1 MHQSNKIKIIK
12 RNLNEHLKIIQL
24 IGQDLIE
31 KISKSSE
38 IMSKSLKNGGTIF
51 WCGNGGSASDS
62 MHLSA
67 ELIGRLKKNRIPLRS
82 ISLSSNPASITC
94 ISNDFGFENLFSRQI
109 QALGKKD
116 DILVS
121 ISTSGNSKNIIKAIN
136 QAKVNKMK
144 IISLLGNKG
153 GKCKGKSNI
162 DLIVNSKSTARIQEV
177 HITIGQ
183 IICELIE
190 KDLKL

>member
-1 MHQSNKIKIIK
+1 MHQSNKIKIVK

-82 ISLSSNPASITC
+82 ISLSSNPATITC

-136 QAKVNKMK
+136 QAKVNKLK
-144 IISLLGNKG
+144 TISLLGNKG
-153 GKCKGKSNI
+153 GKCRGKSNI

>member
-12 RNLNEHLKIIQL
+12 RNLNEHLKTIQL

>member
-12 RNLNEHLKIIQL
+12 RNLNEHLKTIQL

-82 ISLSSNPASITC
+82 ISLSSNPATITC

-136 QAKVNKMK
+136 QAKVNKLK
-144 IISLLGNKG
+144 TIYLLGNKG
-153 GKCKGKSNI
+153 GKCRGKSNI
-162 DLIVNSKSTARIQEV
+162 DLIVNSK
-177 HITIGQ
+177 
-183 IICELIE
+183 
-190 KDLKL
+190 

>member
-1 MHQSNKIKIIK
+1 MQQTNRIKLIK
-12 RNLNEHLKIIQL
+12 NILKEHLNTINLVDKKL
-24 IGQDLIE
+24 TL

-38 IMSKSLKNGGTIF
+38 IMSKSLKSGGTIF

-82 ISLSSNPASITC
+82 ISLSANPATITC
-94 ISNDFGFENLFSRQI
+94 ISNDFGFENLFARQI
-109 QALGKKD
+109 QALGKKG
-116 DILVS
+116 DILVL
-121 ISTSGNSKNIIKAIN
+121 ISTSGNSKNIIKTIN
-136 QAKVNKMK
+136 QARKNEMK
-144 IISLLGNKG
+144 IVSLLGNTG

-162 DLIVNSKSTARIQEV
+162 ELIVNSKSTARIQEA
-177 HITIGQ
+177 HIMIGH

-190 KDLKL
+190 KNLKL

>member
-1 MHQSNKIKIIK
+1 MHQSKKIKIIK
-12 RNLNEHLKIIQL
+12 RNLNEHSKTIQL

-82 ISLSSNPASITC
+82 ISLSSNPATITC

-136 QAKVNKMK
+136 QAKVNKLK
-144 IISLLGNKG
+144 TISLLGNKG
-153 GKCKGKSNI
+153 GKCRGKSNI

>member
-82 ISLSSNPASITC
+82 ISLSSNPATITC

-136 QAKVNKMK
+136 QAKVNKLK
-144 IISLLGNKG
+144 TISLLGNKG
-153 GKCKGKSNI
+153 GKCRGKSNI

-177 HITIGQ
+177 HITMGQ

>member
-1 MHQSNKIKIIK
+1 
-12 RNLNEHLKIIQL
+12 
-24 IGQDLIE
+24 
-31 KISKSSE
+31 
-38 IMSKSLKNGGTIF
+38 
-51 WCGNGGSASDS
+51 

-82 ISLSSNPASITC
+82 ISLSSNPATITC

-136 QAKVNKMK
+136 QAKVNKLK
-144 IISLLGNKG
+144 TISLLGNKG
-153 GKCKGKSNI
+153 GKCRGKSNI

-177 HITIGQ
+177 HITMGQ

>member
-1 MHQSNKIKIIK
+1 MHQSKKIKIIK
-12 RNLNEHLKIIQL
+12 KNLNEHLKTIQL

-38 IMSKSLKNGGTIF
+38 MMSKSLKDGGTIF

-67 ELIGRLKKNRIPLRS
+67 ELMGRLKKNRIPLRS
-82 ISLSSNPASITC
+82 ISLSSNPATITC
-94 ISNDFGFENLFSRQI
+94 IANDFGFENLFSRQI

-144 IISLLGNKG
+144 TISMLGNKG
-153 GKCKGKSNI
+153 GKCNSKSNI
-162 DLIVNSKSTARIQEV
+162 DLIVNSKSTARIQEA

-190 KDLKL
+190 RDLKL

>member
-12 RNLNEHLKIIQL
+12 RNLNEHLKTIQL

-82 ISLSSNPASITC
+82 ISLSSNPATITC
-94 ISNDFGFENLFSRQI
+94 IANDFGFENLFSRQI

-136 QAKVNKMK
+136 QAKMNKMK
-144 IISLLGNKG
+144 IVSLLGNKG
-153 GKCKGKSNI
+153 GKCRGKSNI
-162 DLIVNSKSTARIQEV
+162 ELIVNSKSTARIQEA

-190 KDLKL
+190 RDLKL